1 MPVVIQALKA
11 NGISFVA
18 LDKGGK
24 QAGDTVER
32 FHKDESITVFLLH
45 AERERYVIT
54 CPYRVLA
61 DIDHSAG
68 LTLTSCRVVHL
79 LEPVLK
85 HSFELQGI

>member
-32 FHKDESITVFLLH
+32 FHKDETITVFLLH
-45 AERERYVIT
+45 AERER
-54 CPYRVLA
+54 
-61 DIDHSAG
+61 
-68 LTLTSCRVVHL
+68 
-79 LEPVLK
+79 
-85 HSFELQGI
+85 